1 MLYYQWSYKVKEDS
15 HITIIIIIIVIIMM
29 IIIIIPIMIGALG
42 TISGNAKAW
51 NGRLSLPDIFG
62 SAQLSAILG
71 TAHCRKC
78 YVSKLW
84 DCCWGMTVPRK
95 RTTEDHIIIIIIT
108 HTDIFNIIVLGMPLK
123 PWTTFLLLTI
133 IFIPWARMDSES
145 IEYEAEGIVL
155 VFRQRFSLL
164 VGYYIAY

>member
-1 MLYYQWSYKVKEDS
+1 MDVAIMSYYQWSYKVKEDS
-15 HITIIIIIIVIIMM
+15 HITIIIIIIIIIVIIMM
-29 IIIIIPIMIGALG
+29 IIIIIIPIMIGALG

-84 DCCWGMTVPRK
+84 DCC
-95 RTTEDHIIIIIIT
+95 
-108 HTDIFNIIVLGMPLK
+108 
-123 PWTTFLLLTI
+123 
-133 IFIPWARMDSES
+133 
-145 IEYEAEGIVL
+145 
-155 VFRQRFSLL
+155 
-164 VGYYIAY
+164 

>member
-1 MLYYQWSYKVKEDS
+1 MDVAIMLYYQWSYKVKEDS
-15 HITIIIIIIVIIMM
+15 HITIIIIVIIMM

-62 SAQLSAILG
+62 SAQLSPILG

-84 DCCWGMTVPRK
+84 DCC
-95 RTTEDHIIIIIIT
+95 
-108 HTDIFNIIVLGMPLK
+108 
-123 PWTTFLLLTI
+123 
-133 IFIPWARMDSES
+133 
-145 IEYEAEGIVL
+145 
-155 VFRQRFSLL
+155 
-164 VGYYIAY
+164 

>member
-1 MLYYQWSYKVKEDS
+1 MLYYQWLYKVKENS
-15 HITIIIIIIVIIMM
+15 HITIIIIIIIVIIMM
-29 IIIIIPIMIGALG
+29 IIIIIIPIMTGALG

-95 RTTEDHIIIIIIT
+95 RTREDHIIIIIIIT
-108 HTDIFNIIVLGMPLK
+108 HTDIL
-123 PWTTFLLLTI
+123 
-133 IFIPWARMDSES
+133 
-145 IEYEAEGIVL
+145 
-155 VFRQRFSLL
+155 
-164 VGYYIAY
+164 